1 MTTKIDE
8 STRQAIAAYSARV
21 TQCPP
26 GQARAKPVKAMD
38 DAARWLK
45 EHRRDPVTRDPKA
58 VRRRQRMQRALQE
71 RVAKRNAAVRKRIEK
86 R

>member
-8 STRQAIAAYSARV
+8 STTQAIAAYSAPV

-26 GQARAKPVKAMD
+26 GQARGKPVKAMD
-38 DAARWLK
+38 GAARWLK
-45 EHRRDPVTRDPKA
+45 EHHRDPVTPDPKA
-58 VRRRQRMQRALQE
+58 VRRRQRMQRAQRE
-71 RVAKRNAAVRKRIEK
+71 RIAKRNAAVRKRIEK